1 MAKTDLPKVETRLYI
16 NGKWLEGSE
25 GTFEVVNPATGKIL
39 ANVQKGGESETKKAI
54 QAANQAFESWSKTS
68 PAQRA
73 KLMNKMAD
81 LVEKDSERLAT
92 IMTMEQGRPIAQAT
106 AEIKTNV

>member
-54 QAANQAFESWSKTS
+54 QAAKRNKFNEISGVNNQSGTITY
-68 PAQRA
+68 RY
-73 KLMNKMAD
+73 KLK
-81 LVEKDSERLAT
+81 
-92 IMTMEQGRPIAQAT
+92 
-106 AEIKTNV
+106 